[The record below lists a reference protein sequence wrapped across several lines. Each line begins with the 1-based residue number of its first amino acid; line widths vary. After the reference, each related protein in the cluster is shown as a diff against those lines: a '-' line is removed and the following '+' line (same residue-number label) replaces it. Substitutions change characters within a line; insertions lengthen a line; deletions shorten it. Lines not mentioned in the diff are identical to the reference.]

1 MSSWNHRVE
10 EWVLS
15 EDELA
20 EQDAHDDQQ
29 FRRVFRVIMLMFGMV
44 AVVGGLVSGC
54 DSGRDKQA
62 NHDIKPV
69 VTEAHEYVKQA
80 SRTLIFW

>member
-15 EDELA
+15 DDELA
-20 EQDAHDDQQ
+20 EKDAAEDLQ
-29 FRRVFRVIMLMFGMV
+29 FRRIFRVIMLLFGVV
-44 AVVGGLVSGC
+44 AVVGGAVSGC
-54 DSGRDKQA
+54 DSGRERQA